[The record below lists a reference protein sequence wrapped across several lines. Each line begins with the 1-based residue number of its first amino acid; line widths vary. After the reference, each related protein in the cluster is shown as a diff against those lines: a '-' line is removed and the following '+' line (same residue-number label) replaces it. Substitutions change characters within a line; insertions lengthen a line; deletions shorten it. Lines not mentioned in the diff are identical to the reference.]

1 LLRLFSGTSLPRIIP
16 SFSNCACVNLKGPMG
31 CAPVEEEIEIRK
43 KKEQGKKKKK
53 RKPEW
58 TEVGRLAP
66 PVCLRTFCKYAR

>member
-1 LLRLFSGTSLPRIIP
+1 
-16 SFSNCACVNLKGPMG
+16 MG